1 MLSTLYIKLIG
12 AAIIAA
18 IVGGCLLYV
27 SSLRS
32 NLAESRTRVTELE
45 GMLARSQEDLKQ
57 ATADKAELDSR
68 LAIASAA
75 RSKVQADL
83 SATIRRLRNQKPPQE
98 CKAAIEWAVENK
110 DDMKW

>member
-18 IVGGCLLYV
+18 IIGGCLWYV

-32 NLAESRTRVTELE
+32 NLADARTRVTELE
-45 GMLARSQEDLKQ
+45 GKFQRSQDDLKQ
-57 ATADKAELDSR
+57 ATADKEVLDKS
-68 LAIASAA
+68 LAASALA

-83 SATIRRLRNQKPPQE
+83 SATIKRLRNQKPPQE
-98 CKAAIEWAVENK
+98 CKAAIDWAVENK